1 MSFVLTK
8 ILVYSTIKGAEILAL
23 EYLFLLLFLLLAA
36 VKMIFSLIAPSS

>member
-23 EYLFLLLFLLLAA
+23 EYLFLLFLLLAA